1 MNSSNHSCF
10 SQGDPFMYIQKLPA
24 IQDADEFFDYIID
37 LLDKYAK
44 LGPIPGIMLPFI
56 EAFLP
61 FLPLAVF
68 VMANSVAYGLL
79 KGFLYSWIGS
89 FLGSISVFLIIRKY
103 STRRFLAKVRN
114 NKQVVRVTSWVDR
127 HGFGLMFLLL
137 CFPFS
142 PSSVINIVA
151 GLAKISNQ
159 RFILAVILGK
169 AVMIFSL
176 AYIGVSIF
184 EFAKNPLKTSIIVIC
199 IVAFWG
205 LGKFIEK
212 RFINGQAKKRDVSS

>member
-1 MNSSNHSCF
+1 MDDYHLVLVILLIYRHCF
-10 SQGDPFMYIQKLPA
+10 
-24 IQDADEFFDYIID
+24 D
-37 LLDKYAK
+37 LL
-44 LGPIPGIMLPFI
+44 
-56 EAFLP
+56 
-61 FLPLAVF
+61 
-68 VMANSVAYGLL
+68 
-79 KGFLYSWIGS
+79 
-89 FLGSISVFLIIRKY
+89 
-103 STRRFLAKVRN
+103 
-114 NKQVVRVTSWVDR
+114 
-127 HGFGLMFLLL
+127 FLLL

-151 GLAKISNQ
+151 GLAKISTQ

-212 RFINGQAKKRDVSS
+212 RFINRQAKKRM